1 VSFSERIRVSGR
13 AISRENLDRHIERLF
28 PRFRDFVATHGPDS
42 CPSLFEALMVVAF
55 SVFEEAGVRAAI
67 FEAAI
72 GGSNDATSLLPATFS
87 IVTSV
92 GLDHQPELGDTL
104 EDIARDKA
112 GIAADGGILVVAPG
126 IPSLAIDAVRSE
138 CNLKNVRCIDASD
151 ETMRVIDD
159 DLTGQKVC
167 IRDDALN
174 EVVRLPFPGDHQL
187 FNLSTV
193 WASVKL
199 LEMLGHVSSCECI
212 HGVRHARIP
221 GRSEYIQG
229 KPSWLLDVAHN
240 VDSIRALIATV
251 RKYLQS
257 ERVVVIMG
265 ATAEHDFRQ
274 FLPLLGAVADRIGF
288 CEGFYRSVP
297 YSELA
302 KCLSSPATVIGAF
315 ATPDDAVDLLCADT
329 RYESATIVVTGS
341 LFLVGAWRLALERR
355 SILSGNW

>member
-1 VSFSERIRVSGR
+1 VSFSERIRVSGQ

-28 PRFRDFVATHGPDS
+28 PRFRDFVATLGPES
-42 CPSLFEALMVVAF
+42 RPSLFEALMVVAF

-87 IVTSV
+87 IVASV
-92 GLDHQPELGDTL
+92 GLDHQPELGDSL

-112 GIAADGGILVVAPG
+112 GIAAAGGILVVAPG
-126 IPSLAIDAVRSE
+126 IPARAMDTVRSE
-138 CNLKNVRCIDASD
+138 CNLKDVRCIYASD
-151 ETMRVIDD
+151 ETMSVNDD
-159 DLTGQKVC
+159 DLTGQDVC
-167 IRDDALN
+167 IREHALS
-174 EVVRLPFPGDHQL
+174 EVVRLPFPGHHQL
-187 FNLSTV
+187 LNLSTV

-199 LEMLGHVSSCECI
+199 LRELGHIRSCDCI
-212 HGVRHARIP
+212 RGVRNASIP

-240 VDSIRALIATV
+240 VDSIRALIATIHKYV
-251 RKYLQS
+251 RR

-288 CEGFYRSVP
+288 CEGFYRAVQC
-297 YSELA
+297 SELA
-302 KCLSSPATVIGAF
+302 KCVSGSETVIGAF
-315 ATPDDAVDLLCADT
+315 ATPGEAVDLLCADT

-355 SILSGNW
+355 CSLGGNW